1 MAVLRLGT
9 RASPLAR
16 AQTQAVTAAL
26 AAGGVQ
32 TRDVIC
38 TTQGDRDARSSLRE
52 IGGQGVFVRE
62 LEQALVEGAVDIAV
76 HSAKDVPTALEP
88 GTRLGGYLPRADVR
102 DVLVSR
108 SGVGLEALPPG
119 ARVGTSSRRRAAM
132 LRAARPDLDS
142 VDLRGNVDTR
152 LRKLHAG
159 ACEAII
165 LAAAGLLRL
174 GREREV
180 TAYLPVDLM
189 LPAPG
194 QGAIALQV
202 RSNDAQSIAA
212 VRGVNHRPTEFAVR
226 AERAALGALGVGCSL
241 PLGIL
246 AHVRG
251 AALTVAGWVADEA
264 GTRVVR
270 AQVTGNIADP
280 EAAGRDLAA
289 GLRRRGADE
298 LLVEMAQ

>member
-1 MAVLRLGT
+1 MVTLRLGT
-9 RASPLAR
+9 RASALAR
-16 AQTQAVTAAL
+16 AQTQSVAAAL

-62 LEQALVEGAVDIAV
+62 LEQALVADGIDIAV
-76 HSAKDVPTALEP
+76 HSAKDVPTTLEP
-88 GTRLGGYLPRADVR
+88 GTQLGGYLPRADVR
-102 DVLVSR
+102 DVLISR
-108 SGVGLEALPPG
+108 SGAGLEALPSG

-132 LRAARPDLDS
+132 LRAARPDLAT

-152 LRKLHAG
+152 LRKLRDG

-165 LAAAGLLRL
+165 LAAAGLQRL
-174 GREREV
+174 GRESEI
-180 TAYLPVDLM
+180 TAYLSLDVM

-202 RSNDAQSIAA
+202 RHADAQSLAA
-212 VRGVNHRPTEFAVR
+212 VRSVNHLPAEFAVR
-226 AERAALGALGVGCSL
+226 AERAALGEIGGGCTL

-246 AHVRG
+246 AQVRG
-251 AALTVAGWVADEA
+251 TSLTVDGWMADEA

-270 AQVTGNIADP
+270 AQVTGNVADP

-289 GLRRRGADE
+289 ALLRHGADV
-298 LLVEMAQ
+298 LLAEMTP